1 MDEKRKVAIL
11 IFGTFLAGM
20 TATRLMSQATSQ
32 YVVGGVN
39 IVGVT
44 KMDPDYI
51 RTVLGMVPGVV
62 YDKSSLR
69 DGLETLRKIYG
80 TRGYLNF
87 TAVPTENIDEQRKV
101 VDLTIK
107 IDEDRQFLVK
117 RVTFTGATKAHE
129 ERMRRELL
137 IKEGQVFNTLLWELS
152 LLHINQLGYFEQI
165 QSQDVQIKPSA
176 TEPALD
182 INVTVKEK
190 KRK

>member
-11 IFGTFLAGM
+11 IFGILLAGM
-20 TATRLMSQATSQ
+20 TATRLMSQAT

-39 IVGVT
+39 IVGPT
-44 KMDPDYI
+44 KLDPDYI
-51 RTVLGMVPGVV
+51 RSVLGLVPGAA

-69 DGLETLRKIYG
+69 DGLDTLRKIYG

-107 IDEDRQFLVK
+107 IDEDRQFLLR
-117 RVTFTGATKAHE
+117 RVTFTGAPKARE
-129 ERMRRELL
+129 ERIRRELL
-137 IKEGQVFNTLLWELS
+137 IKEGQVFNSILWELS
-152 LLHINQLGYFEQI
+152 LLHINQLGYFEEI
-165 QSQDVQIKPSA
+165 KSQDVQIRPSA
-176 TEPALD
+176 AEPTLD